1 MVENMADAPAA
12 MAAMV
17 AARLA
22 CLRCGTPQPPL
33 ASAFPST
40 VLRLPQ
46 LREAQPRTLPGLM

>member
-1 MVENMADAPAA
+1 MAGVPAA

-46 LREAQPRTLPGLM
+46 LREAQPRTLPGLV